1 MIALMVEE
9 VVVVLLLLL
18 LVLAVQ
24 VVLVVLV
31 RVPVVRSRSEL
42 QRTYANAEHVRDYMG
57 CTYHYAC
64 YLRENSPD
72 PSGEPERY
80 ATQPFSLLACLSR
93 ISGGCSILPFS
104 SVWTCP

>member
-42 QRTYANAEHVRDYMG
+42 QRTYANAEHVRDYTWDAHITM
-57 CTYHYAC
+57 
-64 YLRENSPD
+64 L
-72 PSGEPERY
+72 
-80 ATQPFSLLACLSR
+80 AT
-93 ISGGCSILPFS
+93 
-104 SVWTCP
+104 